1 MLMIAISTGYVL
13 HQYSLSCIFLTLFV
27 LFVYSICFIE
37 DDSVATIPSIVDINN
52 IVLNSKSN
60 LIPKRKKNLQ
70 NKVSLEQASHHD
82 SSMGK
87 DGDECYNIL
96 TVNDKKKT

>member
-1 MLMIAISTGYVL
+1 MIAISIGFVL
-13 HQYSLSCIFLTLFV
+13 HQYSFIVHFLNSLRFIYLFCM
-27 LFVYSICFIE
+27 FFIE
-37 DDSVATIPSIVDINN
+37 DDSEATIASIVDIND

-96 TVNDKKKT
+96 TVNDKKKS